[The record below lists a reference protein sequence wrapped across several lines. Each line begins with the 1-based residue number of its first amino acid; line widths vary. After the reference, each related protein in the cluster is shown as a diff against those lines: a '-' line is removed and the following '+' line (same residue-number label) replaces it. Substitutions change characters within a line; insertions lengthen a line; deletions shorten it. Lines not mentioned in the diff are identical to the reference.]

1 MPTDWQD
8 LNLSSSPPAVVDP
21 RRRLWSCVV
30 AFALL
35 LVVVWCRAAQLQLG
49 QGAAFRAEALRPI
62 QREKPLLALRGRI
75 LARDGTVLACD
86 QIVAGVAV
94 DYRWLE
100 DPPRQIWLEQQ
111 ARKRLPKELR
121 QSPARLAEEIE
132 QIRRQRDDLHER
144 LAALCGVD
152 RADWQAQARKVQ
164 EHVER
169 IVDDARRRQLEA
181 ASKVPS
187 PQSNATWEDRLAAA
201 LQDIFEPARDAVPA
215 GVTVAEELS
224 DHVLAEDIPSVAVA
238 EIQGHADQYPGTR
251 IVQLTRRSYPHGGLA
266 AHVVGY
272 IGRGV
277 GQDPGYPRSG
287 SASAG
292 PPDIGITGIERQC
305 EEQLHGQP
313 GVAEETFDHA
323 GHIQTT
329 MRRREPAAGSDVT
342 LTIDFRLQQTAEEL
356 LDSGIKRAA
365 MQYASRKP
373 SGGALIV
380 LDVRNGEV
388 LTLASAPRFDPAA
401 FSDNDSS
408 RREVLLT
415 DPASPLFHRAIQ
427 MAIPPGSVFKTL
439 AAVALLESAG
449 LDPAATFHCQGYL
462 DRPDQQ
468 RCEIFVRHGIGHGD
482 VTLADAL
489 AESCNVFFFHHA
501 ESLTPEAL
509 ADWSRRFGFGEPTGA
524 DLGGE
529 ALGIVPSPETIEKLT
544 GHRWHTADVQAMA
557 VGQGAL
563 TVTPLQVAR
572 MMAAIANGGL
582 LVMPH
587 VVSPV
592 GRAFQPVPPHL
603 QPRPVPGLTYSSL
616 AAVRA
621 GLLQAVADKNGT
633 AHDTLYL
640 EQISIAGKTGTAT
653 IGDDQPEHAW
663 FAGYVPADKPRFA
676 IVVVLEHAGD
686 ASIAACPLAKRLVL
700 RMIELELLK
709 RRTDVK

>member
-1 MPTDWQD
+1 MF
-8 LNLSSSPPAVVDP
+8 AV
-21 RRRLWSCVV
+21 
-30 AFALL
+30 L
-35 LVVVWCRAAQLQLG
+35 LVIVWCRAAQLQVG
-49 QGAAFRAEALRPI
+49 QGAAFRVEALRPI
-62 QREKPLLALRGRI
+62 QRAIPLPAPRGRI

-86 QIVAGVAV
+86 CTVVAVAV

-100 DPPRQIWLEQQ
+100 DPPRRTWLEQQ
-111 ARKRLPKELR
+111 ARKRLPKEQR
-121 QSPARLAEEIE
+121 RNTARLAEEVE
-132 QIRRQRDDLHER
+132 RLRHERDDLHQR
-144 LAALCGVD
+144 LAVLCGVD
-152 RADWQAQARKVQ
+152 RADWQARAHKVQ
-164 EHVER
+164 DRVER
-169 IVDDARRRQLEA
+169 IAADARRRQLEA
-181 ASKVPS
+181 ARSVPL
-187 PQSNATWEDRLAAA
+187 PQSNAAWSDRLAAA
-201 LQDIFEPARDAVPA
+201 LHEIFEPARDAVPA
-215 GVTVAEELS
+215 AVTVAEEHS
-224 DHVLAEDIPSVAVA
+224 DHVLAEDIPSTAVA
-238 EIQGHADQYPGTR
+238 EIQGHADRYPGTR
-251 IVQLTRRSYPHGGLA
+251 IVQLTRRSYPQGMLA
-266 AHVVGY
+266 AHVIGY
-272 IGRGV
+272 L
-277 GQDPGYPRSG
+277 GQRAPLAPREG
-287 SASAG
+287 QHLAER
-292 PPDIGITGIERQC
+292 DERVGITGV
-305 EEQLHGQP
+305 EQRREAQLCGRP
-313 GVAEETFDHA
+313 GVVVEMLNRA
-323 GHIQTT
+323 GRVEQASH
-329 MRRREPAAGSDVT
+329 RREPVSGGDVT
-342 LTIDFRLQQTAEEL
+342 LTIDFRLQQAAEEL

-365 MQYASRKP
+365 MQYGSRKP
-373 SGGALIV
+373 AGGAIVV
-380 LDVRNGEV
+380 LDVHNGGIIA
-388 LTLASAPRFDPAA
+388 LASAPRFDPAVFA
-401 FSDNDSS
+401 AEDSS
-408 RREVLLT
+408 RREALLA

-439 AAVALLESAG
+439 TAIALLESGG

-468 RCEIFVRHGIGHGD
+468 RCAIFVRHGIGHGD

-501 ESLTPEAL
+501 ESLPSEAL

-529 ALGIVPSPETIEKLT
+529 ARGIVPSPETIEKLT

-663 FAGYVPADKPRFA
+663 FAGYVPDDKPRFA
-676 IVVVLEHAGD
+676 IVVVLERAGD

-700 RMIELELLK
+700 KMVELELLK
-709 RRTDVK
+709 RRTDVE